1 MTAAKTFLASSIGK
15 KVVMA
20 VTGVMLVGFVIAHM
34 LGNLQV
40 YLGPSALN
48 DYAEK
53 LRTVPALLWAARL
66 GLLAAAL
73 LHAWAALSLTR
84 MNQKARPQ
92 GYREKEH
99 RDSTFASRTMRVS
112 GVLILLF
119 VVYHLAHFT
128 FGWSLVHPDF
138 RPGDVF
144 HNFVSAFRNPL
155 VSLLYILAMLVLAPH
170 LYHGMWSWMQT
181 LGLSHPRYNSLRHAL
196 ALLVAALV
204 TLGNISMPVAVM
216 AGLIAEGPRS
226 TATHGR

>member
-1 MTAAKTFLASSIGK
+1 MTAAQTFLASSIGK

-20 VTGVMLVGFVIAHM
+20 VTGVMLVGFVVAHM

-53 LRTVPALLWAARL
+53 LRAVPALLWTARI
-66 GLLAAAL
+66 GLLLAAL

-84 MNQKARPQ
+84 MNRKARPL
-92 GYREKEH
+92 GYRAREH

-112 GVLILLF
+112 GILILVF

-138 RPGDVF
+138 RAGDVF
-144 HNFVSAFRNPL
+144 HNFVVAFRNPV
-155 VSLLYILAMLVLAPH
+155 VSLLYILAMLALAPH
-170 LYHGMWSWMQT
+170 LYHGVWSWMQT

-196 ALLVAALV
+196 AILVAALV

-216 AGLIAEGPRS
+216 AGLIAESPRS
-226 TATHGR
+226 TATHPR